1 MTLIVSLYVRRWLVV
16 TNDLVCFIQKSN
28 FGTKNHHQTFEQEMN
43 AFRNLVAY
51 FNPSNPSSDA
61 LEERSSAP
69 RDGGDSL
76 SSQQGEYLHGK
87 IIFILQF
94 CTNMTIA

>member
-1 MTLIVSLYVRRWLVV
+1 MTSSMTLIVSWNVRRWLVV
-16 TNDLVCFIQKSN
+16 TNDLVCLFQKAN
-28 FGTKNHHQTFEQEMN
+28 FGTKNQHQTFEQEMN

-51 FNPSNPSSDA
+51 LNPSNPSSNA

-76 SSQQGEYLHGK
+76 SSHPGE
-87 IIFILQF
+87 
-94 CTNMTIA
+94 